1 VSWLSGSVQQGAQG
15 VFEVL
20 AAELGGLGV
29 NGGVVGEG
37 EGLGHGVF

>member
-1 VSWLSGSVQQGAQG
+1 LAVERG
-15 VFEVL
+15 VW
-20 AAELGGLGV
+20 GV